1 MYEAYRYD
9 LGDFLNLYHNEKFIK
24 ELPTVI
30 YIHGFQDTGERDFS
44 AMAIRAAYRQRNDH
58 NVLTVDWVYYSKS
71 FFYSNAV
78 IPQLKIVTFFSL
90 LGCVFKVYF

>member
-1 MYEAYRYD
+1 M
-9 LGDFLNLYHNEKFIK
+9 
-24 ELPTVI
+24 I

-78 IPQLKIVTFFSL
+78 IPQLKIVTFFPSWAVCLKYISRFARRL
-90 LGCVFKVYF
+90 L